1 MIKLAF
7 IINFDKNKWEGGF
20 NVILNLINAILIN
33 KKKSKKI
40 NIFLIVPN
48 KKILINYN
56 VSKNVKIIEDEEI
69 TKPKHY
75 KKFIDKIF
83 LIFFN
88 RTLFLETKLRKY
100 GINIISH
107 SNICTGKKSIAKSI
121 IWVPDFQFF
130 HFPNNFSLKYKI
142 LKKINLLI
150 YSKYS
155 DQILLSSNTAKND
168 LKKICYQAFNRA
180 LVNSFCFPES
190 KKMNKSI
197 SRKILREYKIPNKFF
212 YLTNQYWVT
221 KNHKVVLKALK
232 FLKKRNS
239 KIKIIS
245 TGFSQDY
252 RFPNYFKSIS
262 KYINDNKLNNNF
274 IYLGVVPDKIVK
286 CLMHNCLAII
296 NPSKFEGW
304 NTSVEQGKA
313 IGKKIILSNIST
325 HKEQNP
331 PNAKFFC
338 VNNYLELAR
347 ILNQTWSK
355 GNNDK
360 NIMHKFSSFNNDFKN
375 YGEKFLKIIFNV
387 CE

>member
-7 IINFDKNKWEGGF
+7 IINFNKEKWQGGF
-20 NVILNLINAILIN
+20 NVIVNLINAILIN

-40 NIFLIVPN
+40 NIFLIVSN
-48 KKILINYN
+48 KKILINCKIPN
-56 VSKNVKIIEDEEI
+56 SVKIIEDKEI
-69 TKPKHY
+69 TKPKQY
-75 KKFIDKIF
+75 KRFIDKIF
-83 LIFFN
+83 LVFFN
-88 RTLFLETKLRKY
+88 KTFFLEKRLKKY

-107 SNICTGKKSIAKSI
+107 SNICTGKKSITKSI
-121 IWVPDFQFF
+121 VWIPDFQFF

-168 LKKICYQAFNRA
+168 LKKICYPAFKMA

-190 KKMNKSI
+190 KKMNRSI
-197 SRKILREYKIPNKFF
+197 LKKILKDYKIPNKFF
-212 YLTNQYWVT
+212 YVPNQYWVH

-232 FLKKRNS
+232 FLKKNS

-252 RFPNYFKSIS
+252 RFPDYFKSIS

-286 CLMHNCLAII
+286 YLMHKCLAII

-331 PNAKFFC
+331 PDAYFFG
-338 VNNYLELAR
+338 VNNYLELAK

-355 GNNDK
+355 GNNNK
-360 NIMHKFSSFNNDFKN
+360 SVMRKFYSFNDEFKN

>member
-7 IINFDKNKWEGGF
+7 IINFNKEKWQGGF
-20 NVILNLINAILIN
+20 NVIVNLINAILIN

-40 NIFLIVPN
+40 NIFLIVSN
-48 KKILINYN
+48 KKILINCKIPN
-56 VSKNVKIIEDEEI
+56 SVKIIEDKEI
-69 TKPKHY
+69 TKPKQY
-75 KKFIDKIF
+75 KRFIDKIF
-83 LIFFN
+83 LVFFN
-88 RTLFLETKLRKY
+88 KTFFLEKRLKKY

-107 SNICTGKKSIAKSI
+107 SNIYTGKKSITKSI
-121 IWVPDFQFF
+121 VWIPDFQFF

-168 LKKICYQAFNRA
+168 LKKICYPAFKMA

-190 KKMNKSI
+190 KKMNRSI
-197 SRKILREYKIPNKFF
+197 LKKILKDYKIPNKFF
-212 YLTNQYWVT
+212 YVPNQYWVH

-232 FLKKRNS
+232 FLKKNS

-252 RFPNYFKSIS
+252 RFPDYFKSIS

-286 CLMHNCLAII
+286 YLMHKCLAII

-331 PNAKFFC
+331 PDAYFFG
-338 VNNYLELAR
+338 VNNYLELAK

-355 GNNDK
+355 GNNNK
-360 NIMHKFSSFNNDFKN
+360 SVMRKFYSFNDEFKN

>member
-7 IINFDKNKWEGGF
+7 IINFNKEKWQGGF
-20 NVILNLINAILIN
+20 NVIVNLINAILIN

-40 NIFLIVPN
+40 NIFLIVSN
-48 KKILINYN
+48 KKILINCKIPN
-56 VSKNVKIIEDEEI
+56 SVKIIEDKEI
-69 TKPKHY
+69 TKPKQY
-75 KKFIDKIF
+75 KRFIDKIF

-88 RTLFLETKLRKY
+88 KTFFLEKRLKKY

-107 SNICTGKKSIAKSI
+107 SNIYTGKKSITKSI
-121 IWVPDFQFF
+121 VWIPDFQFF

-168 LKKICYQAFNRA
+168 LKKICYPAFNMA

-190 KKMNKSI
+190 KKMNRSI
-197 SRKILREYKIPNKFF
+197 LKKILKDYKIPNKFF
-212 YLTNQYWVT
+212 YVPNQYWVH

-232 FLKKRNS
+232 FLKKNS

-252 RFPNYFKSIS
+252 RFPDYFKSIS

-286 CLMHNCLAII
+286 YLMHKCLAII

-331 PNAKFFC
+331 PDAYFFG
-338 VNNYLELAR
+338 VNNYLELAK

-355 GNNDK
+355 GNNNK
-360 NIMHKFSSFNNDFKN
+360 SVMRKFYSFNDEFKN